1 LTDFVPKL
9 VTEMDIRN
17 FFSPPLDY
25 NDITSAEILL
35 KIEVVEDYIKA
46 IYGFTSPIDARIP
59 ALLLVASKIAE
70 NPSLSKKYHKI
81 DSEKLGDYS
90 YTLSKAVGSNSTYK
104 DISTSWEALDIRM
117 LESRYTSDSKWTF
130 LKVND

>member
-1 LTDFVPKL
+1 MTDFVPKL

-25 NDITSAEILL
+25 NDITTAEILL
-35 KIEVVEDYIKA
+35 KIESVEDYIKA
-46 IYGFTSPIDARIP
+46 IYGFTSPTDARVP

-90 YTLSKAVGSNSTYK
+90 YTLSKSVNSTYK
-104 DISTSWEALDIRM
+104 DISTSWEALAIRM
-117 LESRYTSDSKWTF
+117 LESRYTSDSRWTF

>member
-1 LTDFVPKL
+1 MTDFVPKL

-25 NDITSAEILL
+25 NDITTAEVLL
-35 KIEVVEDYIKA
+35 KIESVEDYIKA
-46 IYGFTSPIDARIP
+46 VYGFTSPIDARIP

-90 YTLSKAVGSNSTYK
+90 YTLSKSVNSTYK
-104 DISTSWEALDIRM
+104 DISTSWEALAIRM
-117 LESRYTSDSKWTF
+117 LESRYTSDSRWGF
-130 LKVND
+130 YKVND

>member
-1 LTDFVPKL
+1 LTDFQPKL
-9 VTEMDIRN
+9 VNEYEIRN

-25 NDITSAEILL
+25 DDIATAEILL
-35 KIEVVEDYIKA
+35 KIEAVEDYIKA
-46 IYGFTSPIDARIP
+46 VYGFTSPTDARVP

-90 YTLSKAVGSNSTYK
+90 YTLSKTVGSNSTYK
-104 DISTSWEALDIRM
+104 DISTSWEALAIRM
-117 LESRYTSDSKWTF
+117 LESRYTSDSKWG
-130 LKVND
+130 LWKVND